1 MAHGLGVLGLRLS
14 DLEQLTPDE
23 FAAVCDAHHEQAE
36 AALADHWTR
45 ARLMTTLSLQPHTTR
60 RLTPEQLLP
69 LPWDAPRP
77 RPEAPQLTPQ
87 AQRERAHQLA
97 ARLAAQ
103 TAPTADPS
111 VHPLKP

>member
-1 MAHGLGVLGLRLS
+1 MAHGLGVLRLRLS

-60 RLTPEQLLP
+60 RLTPCRGMP
-69 LPWDAPRP
+69 PARAPMP
-77 RPEAPQLTPQ
+77 PSSVPKLSAS
-87 AQRERAHQLA
+87 
-97 ARLAAQ
+97 
-103 TAPTADPS
+103 APTSSPHA
-111 VHPLKP
+111 

>member
-60 RLTPEQLLP
+60 PSSFSPCRGMPP
-69 LPWDAPRP
+69 DRAPMP
-77 RPEAPQLTPQ
+77 PSSAPKRS
-87 AQRERAHQLA
+87 AS
-97 ARLAAQ
+97 
-103 TAPTADPS
+103 APTSSQHA
-111 VHPLKP
+111 

>member
-45 ARLMTTLSLQPHTTR
+45 ARL
-60 RLTPEQLLP
+60 LP

-77 RPEAPQLTPQ
+77 RPDAPKLSPQ

-103 TAPTADPS
+103 AEAPDPS
-111 VHPLKP
+111 VHPLKS

>member
-45 ARLMTTLSLQPHTTR
+45 ARLMTTLSLQPR
-60 RLTPEQLLP
+60 AASPPSSFSPCRGMPP
-69 LPWDAPRP
+69 DRAPMP
-77 RPEAPQLTPQ
+77 PSSAPKLS
-87 AQRERAHQLA
+87 AS
-97 ARLAAQ
+97 
-103 TAPTADPS
+103 APTSSPH
-111 VHPLKP
+111 V

>member
-36 AALADHWTR
+36 AALTDHWTR
-45 ARLMTTLSLQPHTTR
+45 ARLMTTLTLQPHTTR

-77 RPEAPQLTPQ
+77 RPEAPQLSPQ

-103 TAPTADPS
+103 AEAPDPS
-111 VHPLKP
+111 VHPLKS

>member
-45 ARLMTTLSLQPHTTR
+45 ARLMTTLTLQPHTTR
-60 RLTPEQLLP
+60 RLTP
-69 LPWDAPRP
+69 DRAPKP
-77 RPEAPQLTPQ
+77 HSSAPKRS
-87 AQRERAHQLA
+87 AS
-97 ARLAAQ
+97 
-103 TAPTADPS
+103 APTNSQHA
-111 VHPLKP
+111 